1 MKRFI
6 KVSTISVK
14 IFIKNLRRF
23 ETFEKKFERIGLNFV
38 TVVESSIQEMI
49 WFVESV
55 LIFGAKFECC

>member
-1 MKRFI
+1 M
-6 KVSTISVK
+6 ISVE

-23 ETFEKKFERIGLNFV
+23 ESFVKKFETIGLNFV

-55 LIFGAKFECC
+55 LIFWS